1 MQLFRTIS
9 LVALLAA
16 PVSAQFGVGQM
27 RKKAGT
33 SFQELN
39 ELVTEGGAPAAT
51 GGGGGGALAGMDDL
65 QAMMAKA
72 FDDPETMRALNAMGG
87 NMKDAMEQMGNM
99 DPAQLQQQMEEAMK
113 LMSGGDVMDAVIGKK
128 DEVLANLEQ
137 TGLVSAEELA
147 KYKSDPAYFEEQM
160 KTAFDQMQ
168 GLFSDPEM
176 MKSAGEAMM
185 GMQEAFSDPIVAE
198 LQELLMADTVTN
210 LEIETMRLKLLQKPS
225 LMEDS
230 PALAMF
236 GGIGDEVK
244 DADKFRKGF
253 EEGRAAIK
261 EVLGAAG
268 AMGTGMGAGIGAGAG
283 MGEL

>member
-1 MQLFRTIS
+1 MLYRTIS

-39 ELVTEGGAPAAT
+39 DLVKEGGAPAA
-51 GGGGGGALAGMDDL
+51 GGDLAAAGGAGDMGDL

-72 FDDPETMRALNAMGG
+72 FDDPETMRAMEAMGT
-87 NMKDAMEQMGNM
+87 NMKEAMEQMGNM

-147 KYKSDPAYFEEQM
+147 RYKSDPAYFEEQM
-160 KTAFDQMQ
+160 KSAFDQMQ
-168 GLFSDPEM
+168 GLFADPEM
-176 MKSAGEAMM
+176 MKSAGEAMA
-185 GMQEAFSDPIVAE
+185 GMQEAMSDPTIAE
-198 LQELLMADTVTN
+198 LQELLMADSVTD

-230 PALAMF
+230 PAMAMF

-244 DADKFRKGF
+244 DADKFKKGF
-253 EEGRAAIK
+253 QEGRAAIQ
-261 EVLGAAG
+261 EVMGGMG
-268 AMGTGMGAGIGAGAG
+268 AMGGGGGMGGFGGAG